1 MRYYLFVLFL
11 LLTVSSA
18 QSQNLIPNGDF
29 EEYTSLP
36 IQWSQIERATGWIN
50 AGGTP
55 DYSNELGFN
64 VGFGIQPH
72 SGLGQGGLFTY
83 KKSSTESNIREYMGI
98 RLAERLKKG
107 NKYRLQFYTTN
118 GLNSIQNLIT
128 TNNLG
133 AYFSIEP
140 IIQFGTSPILLT
152 PQVECAEMVESFYDW
167 TELSFVFTAQ
177 DTFKHIT
184 FGNFNDDS
192 NTLVSHPTLESMA
205 YYFFDR
211 VELVEM
217 NYSICLGE
225 SITLEHFSRD
235 SIFTWAK
242 ADVPSVIISNQKT
255 LTVSPEINTTYVLY
269 TDGDTIEFPVIV
281 DLPMVN
287 ALPLTEAFCF
297 DKPILL
303 NAQST
308 NATNYVWQD
317 GSTNS
322 TFLATEPGKYY
333 VTLSN
338 ACSIRTDTVQVD
350 TNCTTLLVMP
360 NVFTPN
366 SDGMN
371 ESFLP
376 IKIQQVKNFTITI
389 YNRWG
394 KQLFQSNN
402 PNEGWNGNQIHS
414 ACPDGTYFWVVNY
427 ESNFGIIDSKK
438 GVVHL
443 IR

>member
-1 MRYYLFVLFL
+1 M
-11 LLTVSSA
+11 TVSSA

-36 IQWSQIERATGWIN
+36 TGWTQIERATGWIN

-64 VGFGIQPH
+64 VNFGIEPY
-72 SGLGQGGLFTY
+72 SGFGQGGLFTY
-83 KKSSTESNIREYMGI
+83 YSVDNSINTREYMTI
-98 RLAERLKKG
+98 QLNESLKRG
-107 NKYRLQFYTTN
+107 VKYKLSFYVTN
-118 GLNSIQNLIT
+118 GLNSSQNRIT

-133 AYFSIEP
+133 ANFSIQP
-140 IIQFGTSPILLT
+140 ITQLGTSPILLT
-152 PQVECAEMVESFYDW
+152 PQVECAEMLESFYDW

-177 DTFKHIT
+177 DTFKYVT
-184 FGNFNDDS
+184 FGNFNDDL

-205 YYFFDR
+205 YYFFDQ
-211 VELVEM
+211 VELTEM
-217 NYSICLGE
+217 NYNICLGE

-235 SIFTWAK
+235 SIFAWAK
-242 ADVPSVIISNQKT
+242 ADAPSVIISNQKT
-255 LTVSPEINTTYVLY
+255 LTVSPEMNTTYVLY

-287 ALPLTEAFCF
+287 ILQLTESYCF

-303 NAQST
+303 KAQST
-308 NATNYVWQD
+308 NATKYVWQD
-317 GSTNS
+317 GSTNP

-350 TNCTTLLVMP
+350 TNCTTLLEMP

-366 SDGMN
+366 NDGMN
-371 ESFLP
+371 ETFLP

-402 PNEGWNGNQIHS
+402 PNQGWNGNYVNS
-414 ACPDGTYFWVVNY
+414 ACPDGTYFWVINY
-427 ESNFGIIDSKK
+427 ESNFGIMDSKK

>member
-1 MRYYLFVLFL
+1 MKYYLFVLL
-11 LLTVSSA
+11 ILLTVSSA

-36 IQWSQIERATGWIN
+36 TDYSQIQRAEGWIN

-55 DYSNELGFN
+55 DYSHELGFN
-64 VGFGIQPH
+64 VNFGIEPY
-72 SGLGQGGLFTY
+72 SGLGQGGLVVYAKT
-83 KKSSTESNIREYMGI
+83 STDDNLREYISTQLG
-98 RLAERLKKG
+98 ESLKKQK
-107 NKYRLQFYTTN
+107 KYRLSLRLSN
-118 GLNSIQNLIT
+118 GVNSIQNRIT

-133 AYFSIEP
+133 ANFSIEP
-140 IIQFGTSPILLT
+140 ITQLGNSPIILT
-152 PQVECAEMVESFYDW
+152 PQVEYTEMLESFYDW

-177 DTFKHIT
+177 DTFKYVT

-192 NTLVSHPTLESMA
+192 NTLVSHPTLESAA

-211 VELVEM
+211 IELVEM
-217 NYSICLGE
+217 NYSICIGE

-235 SIFTWAK
+235 SIFAWAK
-242 ADVPSVIISNQKT
+242 ADAPSVIISNQKT

-287 ALPLTEAFCF
+287 ALPLTESFCF